1 MAPRKRFQAAYREL
15 QSSATRVHDQQ
26 DREVGTLARLPPW
39 PATGRGRDRL
49 TGFTQAFDVSP
60 GRMVVCDRRF
70 LFGDALVT
78 GDVSELKARAD
89 TLVSS
94 VQLEPAS

>member
-1 MAPRKRFQAAYREL
+1 
-15 QSSATRVHDQQ
+15 
-26 DREVGTLARLPPW
+26 VGTFKRDFYRG

-49 TGFTQAFDVSP
+49 TGFLQAFDVSQ
-60 GRMVVCDRRF
+60 GGWSYDDRRF